1 MEINKR
7 IMVLRKE
14 IIKNEKNKSYSRN
27 DFAEKLGV
35 TRGVIENIEYNRVEV
50 KDNIINLICLT
61 FNVNKKWLRN
71 GIEPIFN
78 ENTEDK
84 NIIDMLKKQG
94 INPTV
99 LEIIENYLQMD
110 DDTRNIFIDYLEQS
124 VNNFKKLNNIIQN
137 KVEKDKANKR
147 VKELTEI
154 PKYTS
159 NNSTDTEFSNE
170 LSITKIEDIQE
181 LKNIKLY
188 QAPVSAGLGTWLD
201 NDVPYEM
208 LKVDLKTCPQARRC
222 DFALKVRGDSMEPY
236 YYDGDIV
243 YIKEQPAVDNG
254 QIGIFLYNNDSYI
267 KKLSIT
273 KDTVYLISFNEK
285 YKPIKINEDSNF
297 KCFGLVL

>member
-1 MEINKR
+1 MYNFDIKSFLENIDLLISEKNISKGQFY
-7 IMVLRKE
+7 KE
-14 IIKNEKNKSYSRN
+14 IGISAGNFGDWRRGRSKPSINTLNRLSSYFDCS
-27 DFAEKLGV
+27 
-35 TRGVIENIEYNRVEV
+35 
-50 KDNIINLICLT
+50 
-61 FNVNKKWLRN
+61 
-71 GIEPIFN
+71 
-78 ENTEDK
+78 
-84 NIIDMLKKQG
+84 
-94 INPTV
+94 
-99 LEIIENYLQMD
+99 
-110 DDTRNIFIDYLEQS
+110 IDYLLGIE
-124 VNNFKKLNNIIQN
+124 NNNINTLDIQENKLLDVFRTLNGEYKTKAINQVCALQLEMKKLQQ
-137 KVEKDKANKR
+137 
-147 VKELTEI
+147 
-154 PKYTS
+154 
-159 NNSTDTEFSNE
+159 STDE
-170 LSITKIEDIQE
+170 LSITTVDNEIDIIDIQE

>member
-1 MEINKR
+1 MINNRIKQLRRLLNLSQKDFSEKLGIGLSTLSMLEINKR
-7 IMVLRKE
+7 KVLERH
-14 IIKNEKNKSYSRN
+14 
-27 DFAEKLGV
+27 
-35 TRGVIENIEYNRVEV
+35 
-50 KDNIINLICLT
+50 INLICKV
-61 FNVNKKWLRN
+61 FSINEDWLRY
-71 GIEPIFN
+71 GTEPIFKN
-78 ENTEDK
+78 ENKDEDNILK
-84 NIIDMLKKQG
+84 TLEKHGVKPYALTLIKTYIDMDDKSKEIFEKYIDTIIDKR
-94 INPTV
+94 IA
-99 LEIIENYLQMD
+99 
-110 DDTRNIFIDYLEQS
+110 
-124 VNNFKKLNNIIQN
+124 KLNTHQ
-137 KVEKDKANKR
+137 KQSEQ
-147 VKELTEI
+147 E
-154 PKYTS
+154 TS
-159 NNSTDTEFSNE
+159 VTLDLNAPLLDT
-170 LSITKIEDIQE
+170 EDIQE

-273 KDTVYLISFNEK
+273 KDTVFLISFNEK

>member
-1 MEINKR
+1 MVDRIIELVKEKGLSLNAVEKELGFGNGAIKR
-7 IMVLRKE
+7 FKTNSPSIDKL
-14 IIKNEKNKSYSRN
+14 IKLSNFLNTSLEYLVIGSKSVYSELNSNEVTILSSLKNLNEKGI
-27 DFAEKLGV
+27 EKLLE
-35 TRGVIENIEYNRVEV
+35 RIEELSELSKYKKKTSEKAINN
-50 KDNIINLICLT
+50 KDIH
-61 FNVNKKWLRN
+61 
-71 GIEPIFN
+71 
-78 ENTEDK
+78 D
-84 NIIDMLKKQG
+84 
-94 INPTV
+94 
-99 LEIIENYLQMD
+99 
-110 DDTRNIFIDYLEQS
+110 
-124 VNNFKKLNNIIQN
+124 
-137 KVEKDKANKR
+137 
-147 VKELTEI
+147 
-154 PKYTS
+154 
-159 NNSTDTEFSNE
+159 E
-170 LSITKIEDIQE
+170 LSITTVDNEIDIIDIQE

-208 LKVDLKTCPQARRC
+208 LQVDLKTCPQARRC

>member
-1 MEINKR
+1 MVDRIIELVKEKGLSLNAVEKELGFGNGAIKR
-7 IMVLRKE
+7 FKTNSPSIDKL
-14 IIKNEKNKSYSRN
+14 IKLSNFLNTSLEYLVIGSKSVYSELNSNEVTILSSLKNLNEKGI
-27 DFAEKLGV
+27 EKLLE
-35 TRGVIENIEYNRVEV
+35 RIEELSELSKYKKKTSEKAINN
-50 KDNIINLICLT
+50 KDIH
-61 FNVNKKWLRN
+61 
-71 GIEPIFN
+71 
-78 ENTEDK
+78 D
-84 NIIDMLKKQG
+84 
-94 INPTV
+94 
-99 LEIIENYLQMD
+99 
-110 DDTRNIFIDYLEQS
+110 
-124 VNNFKKLNNIIQN
+124 
-137 KVEKDKANKR
+137 
-147 VKELTEI
+147 
-154 PKYTS
+154 
-159 NNSTDTEFSNE
+159 E
-170 LSITKIEDIQE
+170 LSITTVDNEIDIIDIQE

>member
-1 MEINKR
+1 MVDRIIELVKEKGLSLNAVEKELGFGNGAIKR
-7 IMVLRKE
+7 FKTNSPSIDKL
-14 IIKNEKNKSYSRN
+14 IKLSNFLNTSLEYLVIGSKSVYSELNSNEVTILSSLKNLNEKGI
-27 DFAEKLGV
+27 EKLLE
-35 TRGVIENIEYNRVEV
+35 RIEELSELSKYKKKTSEKAINN
-50 KDNIINLICLT
+50 KDIH
-61 FNVNKKWLRN
+61 
-71 GIEPIFN
+71 
-78 ENTEDK
+78 D
-84 NIIDMLKKQG
+84 
-94 INPTV
+94 
-99 LEIIENYLQMD
+99 
-110 DDTRNIFIDYLEQS
+110 
-124 VNNFKKLNNIIQN
+124 
-137 KVEKDKANKR
+137 
-147 VKELTEI
+147 
-154 PKYTS
+154 
-159 NNSTDTEFSNE
+159 E
-170 LSITKIEDIQE
+170 LSITTVDNEIDIIDIQE

-208 LKVDLKTCPQARRC
+208 LQVDLKTCPQARRC

-285 YKPIKINEDSNF
+285 YKPIKINEDFNF